1 MDSPAADADTSDTS
15 PTRVIDLWFPDAN
28 LVIRVGGSL
37 FKVFR
42 GILATKSPV
51 FEDMLSFPQ
60 PEDSEL
66 IDGCPVVRLFDS
78 EKDAEYFL
86 RALFHYDF
94 FEPYPAEVDFE
105 TVAGVLRLSQKY
117 QVEHLRKRALLHL
130 SERYPTSLA
139 DWDTDSKW
147 THLHVEAVNLAR
159 EVSALWILPLA
170 LYRCCDH
177 LGISALLS
185 GDTRLDERDY
195 RRCVEAT
202 LQLHTT
208 HTSFMLDFLLNPAS
222 IPGCLSAAHC
232 VPLRM
237 HYRRTYDRLRHARL
251 PLNVM
256 RTSGWEFFQVC
267 APCLAHMK
275 ERHAAAMEECW
286 ADLPAIFDVL
296 DWESLED
303 MKRAALG

>member
-15 PTRVIDLWFPDAN
+15 PTRVIDL
-28 LVIRVGGSL
+28 SL

-42 GILATKSPV
+42 GILAAKSPV

-232 VPLRM
+232 VSLRM
-237 HYRRTYDRLRHARL
+237 HYRRAYDRLRHARL

-256 RTSGWEFFQVC
+256 RMSGWEFFQVC